1 MTPVERAVP
10 VGASTVTTRRYPAEN
25 GARGRLVLA
34 HGAGA
39 DQRHRV
45 MVAIASRL
53 AARGVEVVTFNFLY
67 TEQRRRTPDRAPV
80 LEQTWEAVV
89 DAVADDLSDG
99 QRLVIGGKSMGGRM
113 ASMVLARTPDRPS
126 WARVS
131 GLVLLG
137 YPLHPPGKPD
147 QPRTAHLPSIRVPE
161 PKDIY
166 ATSSYDDNA
175 LVQPESRQA
184 FRQLLGQGWVDAL
197 RKKRPRETVYTF
209 WDYRRNRWQR
219 DAGLRLDHILLS
231 RKLARKLEAAG
242 VDREVRGLENAS
254 DHAPVWV
261 QLRD

>member
-1 MTPVERAVP
+1 MTPVERTVA
-10 VGASTVTTRRYPAEN
+10 VGASAVTTRRYPAAN
-25 GARGRLVLA
+25 GARARLVLA

-147 QPRTAHLPSIRVPE
+147 QPRTAHLPSIRVPVLLVQGTRDAFGTREEIE
-161 PKDIY
+161 PIFRALPTRVDYEFIEQGDHSFAVPKSTGLTEAAVLDRV
-166 ATSSYDDNA
+166 ATSVA
-175 LVQPESRQA
+175 
-184 FRQLLGQGWVDAL
+184 GWVL
-197 RKKRPRETVYTF
+197 
-209 WDYRRNRWQR
+209 
-219 DAGLRLDHILLS
+219 G
-231 RKLARKLEAAG
+231 
-242 VDREVRGLENAS
+242 
-254 DHAPVWV
+254 
-261 QLRD
+261 